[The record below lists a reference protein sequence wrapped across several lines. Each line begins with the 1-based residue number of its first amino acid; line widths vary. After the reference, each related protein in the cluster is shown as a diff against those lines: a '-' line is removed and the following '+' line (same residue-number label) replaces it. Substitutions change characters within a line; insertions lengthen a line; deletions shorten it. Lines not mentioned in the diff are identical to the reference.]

1 MEVAHGR
8 TERCAVT
15 GPDCGRIC
23 EHQQVSTVQRIAGNG
38 IGDTRW
44 SRFLHGE
51 DRLMPK
57 D

>member
-1 MEVAHGR
+1 MELAHGR
-8 TERCAVT
+8 TGRCAVT

-23 EHQQVSTVQRIAGNG
+23 EHEQVSAVQRIAGNG

-44 SRFLHGE
+44 SRFLHGK